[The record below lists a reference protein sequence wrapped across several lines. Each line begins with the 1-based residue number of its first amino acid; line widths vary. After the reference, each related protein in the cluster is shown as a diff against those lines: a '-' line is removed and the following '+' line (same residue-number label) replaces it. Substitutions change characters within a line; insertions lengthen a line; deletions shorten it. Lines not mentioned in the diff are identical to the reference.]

1 MILQAKDISK
11 EFKVEKGMFKAE
23 AERTLALDKVSFILE
38 EFTTLGLVGESLMSL
53 RKKWNLTL
61 NNLA

>member
-23 AERTLALDKVSFILE
+23 AERTLALDKVSFVLE
-38 EFTTLGLVGESLMSL
+38 EFTTLG
-53 RKKWNLTL
+53 
-61 NNLA
+61 